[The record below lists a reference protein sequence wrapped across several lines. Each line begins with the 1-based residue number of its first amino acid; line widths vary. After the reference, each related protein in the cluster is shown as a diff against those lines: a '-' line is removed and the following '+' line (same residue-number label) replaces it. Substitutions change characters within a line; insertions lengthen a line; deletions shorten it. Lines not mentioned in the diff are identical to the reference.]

1 MNSELVSFCPRC
13 GSPLKSVEHFGR
25 LRPTCPR
32 CEWVY
37 YPNPKVAVVV
47 LVRHL
52 NQVLLVRRVNN
63 PFRGDWTLP
72 GGFVDAGEDP
82 ARAAE
87 RECVEETGLT
97 VHATRLLDVISGQE
111 HPRGAHILIVYQGE
125 VISGELRAGD
135 DADGAAFFEL
145 SDLPPLAFR
154 STAQILRAFSSAGE
168 DQTLMNM

>member
-1 MNSELVSFCPRC
+1 MSSDQVNYCPRC
-13 GSPLKSVEHFGR
+13 GSALQAAEHFGQM
-25 LRPTCPR
+25 RPTCPR

-37 YPNPKVAVVV
+37 FPNPKVAVVM
-47 LVRHL
+47 LAR
-52 NQVLLVRRVNN
+52 QDDRVLLVRRVNN

-87 RECVEETGLT
+87 RECFEETGLT
-97 VHATRLLDVISGQE
+97 VRVTRLLDVIAGQE

-135 DADGAAFFEL
+135 DADGAAFFEPG
-145 SDLPPLAFR
+145 DLPSLAFR
-154 STAQILRAFSSAGE
+154 STAHVLSASSSTGE
-168 DQTLMNM
+168 DQTLKKL

>member
-1 MNSELVSFCPRC
+1 MLSSQNNR
-13 GSPLKSVEHFGR
+13 
-25 LRPTCPR
+25 
-32 CEWVY
+32 
-37 YPNPKVAVVV
+37 
-47 LVRHL
+47 
-52 NQVLLVRRVNN
+52 VLLVRRVNN

-87 RECVEETGLT
+87 RECFEETGLT
-97 VHATRLLDVISGQE
+97 VRTTRLLDVIAGQE

-135 DADGAAFFEL
+135 DADGAGFFEL

-154 STAQILRAFSSAGE
+154 STAQVLSAFSSVGK
-168 DQTLMNM
+168 DQTLKKL